1 MKNKKVVI
9 IISVIVGIIALSI
22 GIGVLA
28 IKHLERIALEKQ
40 QEIIQEAKDN
50 DTNRISIDDIIE
62 VGDLAPDFTLE
73 DLDGNTVSLKDFQG
87 EKIVFLNFWASWCP
101 PCRLEMPDLNK
112 LYQENKGDDFIVLAI
127 NVGEPENTVKEFI
140 EENGYSF
147 PVLLDK
153 TQKVGFAYNTFSI
166 PTSVL
171 VDKEGK
177 IRVYRPGFMTYD
189 QMVDMV
195 ESIQ

>member
-1 MKNKKVVI
+1 MKNKKIVI

-22 GIGVLA
+22 GIGFLA
-28 IKHLERIALEKQ
+28 IKHLEKTAIKKQ
-40 QEIIQEAKDN
+40 QEIIEARDDANKIN
-50 DTNRISIDDIIE
+50 FDDIID
-62 VGDLAPDFTLE
+62 VGDFAPDFTLQ
-73 DLDGNTVSLKDFQG
+73 DLDGNTISLDDFKG
-87 EKIVFLNFWASWCP
+87 EKVVFLNFWATWCP
-101 PCRLEMPDLNK
+101 PCRAEMPDLDK
-112 LYQENKGDDFIVLAI
+112 VYQESKGEDFIVLAI
-127 NVGEPENTVKEFI
+127 NLGESEKIVKEFMA
-140 EENGYSF
+140 ENGYSF

-177 IRVYRPGFMTYD
+177 VRVYRPGAMTYN
-189 QMVDMV
+189 QMIEMV

>member
-1 MKNKKVVI
+1 MKNKKIVI

-22 GIGVLA
+22 GIGFLA
-28 IKHLERIALEKQ
+28 IRHLEKTAIKKQ
-40 QEIIQEAKDN
+40 QEIIEARDDANKIN
-50 DTNRISIDDIIE
+50 FDDIID
-62 VGDLAPDFTLE
+62 VGDFAPDFTLQ
-73 DLDGNTVSLKDFQG
+73 DLDGNTISLDDFKG
-87 EKIVFLNFWASWCP
+87 EKVVFLNFWATWCP
-101 PCRLEMPDLNK
+101 PCRAEMPDLDK
-112 LYQENKGDDFIVLAI
+112 VYQESKGEDFIVLAI
-127 NVGEPENTVKEFI
+127 NLGESEKIVKEFMA
-140 EENGYSF
+140 ENGYSF

-177 IRVYRPGFMTYD
+177 VRVYRPGAMTYN
-189 QMVDMV
+189 QMIEMV